1 MSVSLL
7 QVVNTFAFHL
17 CGGIGT
23 CSRGWLANSRCPKF
37 LSAQMRFPPRSPSP
51 PLDRIWAAP
60 VSVRGPKI
68 RSLPYPT
75 LASQRVEQVS
85 SRVRVTS
92 RSPVSRQ
99 PSEEARSMAAVTEES
114 SPSTPLE
121 TRSSAVPARGIVA
134 LIPSNVGVPIHSARK
149 RVVHVLKRAS
159 QHRLHF
165 LADFPRKCHVTLG
178 NKSTRFSLLC
188 GAVSSTLLNGKV
200 DLSCKNIFFLF
211 LFAHIDPIRRDL
223 LPSRV
228 SVATKP

>member
-1 MSVSLL
+1 MGRPGLGSRSK
-7 QVVNTFAFHL
+7 NTL
-17 CGGIGT
+17 
-23 CSRGWLANSRCPKF
+23 
-37 LSAQMRFPPRSPSP
+37 
-51 PLDRIWAAP
+51 
-60 VSVRGPKI
+60 
-68 RSLPYPT
+68 
-75 LASQRVEQVS
+75 
-85 SRVRVTS
+85 
-92 RSPVSRQ
+92 SPVSHAGLATRGASFLTG
-99 PSEEARSMAAVTEES
+99 PSDVTVS
-114 SPSTPLE
+114 GVQATVGGSPEHGSRDGRKLE

-200 DLSCKNIFFLF
+200 DLSCKNIFFSF
-211 LFAHIDPIRRDL
+211 SFDHIDPIRRDL